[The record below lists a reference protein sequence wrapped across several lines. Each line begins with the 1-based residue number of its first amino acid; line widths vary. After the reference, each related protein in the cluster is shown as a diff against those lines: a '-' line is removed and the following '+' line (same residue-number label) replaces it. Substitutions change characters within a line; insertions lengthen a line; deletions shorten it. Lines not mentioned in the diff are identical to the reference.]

1 MGSKVSPSKFGEAAD
16 QVGSARGSA
25 VGAARANV
33 AQVTTCPWCGEE
45 LRPDRV
51 VVDDPVRRR
60 VLLYRPRGEGTG
72 TCPFSRR
79 KADGEGIPMLTVDE
93 EIYRLL
99 PSLLIVTVDK
109 FAPLPWYGQAGLLF
123 GRTTQWCSRHGYRHD
138 DLDKQ
143 NACGNWHK
151 ARGSRG
157 KDVSE
162 AAPRLRPPDLIIQ
175 DELHLISG
183 ALGTTVGHFEAAVD
197 QLCTRTWKD
206 EDGAEHQAG
215 PKIVASRH
223 HQARRRPGARRLRPQ
238 GRRLPAPWG
247 RGGGRSP
254 HARGWS
260 RAHGVV
266 WCAACAG
273 GRVGRGSVPVLLAI
287 WARSVSGQ
295 FEELKSRLLAR
306 AVVLEDGQDMS
317 RARENFDT

>member
-1 MGSKVSPSKFGEAAD
+1 
-16 QVGSARGSA
+16 
-25 VGAARANV
+25 
-33 AQVTTCPWCGEE
+33 
-45 LRPDRV
+45 
-51 VVDDPVRRR
+51 
-60 VLLYRPRGEGTG
+60 
-72 TCPFSRR
+72 
-79 KADGEGIPMLTVDE
+79 MLTVDE

-143 NACGNWHK
+143 HACGNWHK

-162 AAPRLRPPDLIIQ
+162 AAPRLRPSDLIIQ

-223 HQARRRPGARRLRPQ
+223 HQGRRRPGARRLRPK

-260 RAHGVV
+260 RAHGRGLVRRLRRWPGGPGQCPSPAHDLGSMRLGAV
-266 WCAACAG
+266 RGTEAEAPGPSCRVG
-273 GRVGRGSVPVLLAI
+273 GRPGHVPGPGELRHVCDTATCRAPVTAGQRRAFLRSPREGADPFPCPQTGLRPAKSPPGGG
-287 WARSVSGQ
+287 RSVAPPAGL
-295 FEELKSRLLAR
+295 EPAAKRLEGAC
-306 AVVLEDGQDMS
+306 S
-317 RARENFDT
+317 IH